1 METEVTTEKKFL
13 EKEELETLK
22 EIQQKTQTLV
32 FELGEIEMIK
42 IQLDSRRKQAESFLE
57 ATSIQEGELTNSLS
71 EKYGHAN
78 IDPKTGEITK
88 LD

>member
-1 METEVTTEKKFL
+1 METVTIEKKFL
-13 EKEELETLK
+13 EKEEIEKLK
-22 EIQQKTQTLV
+22 IIQDKTQQLI

-42 IQLDSRRKQAESFLE
+42 LSLDNRRKQAESFLE
-57 ATSIQEGELTNSLS
+57 VTSIEENEFSENLS
-71 EKYGHAN
+71 EKYGLVN

>member
-13 EKEELETLK
+13 EKEELEKLH
-22 EIQQKTQTLV
+22 EIQSKTKQLV

-42 IQLDSRRKQAESFLE
+42 LQLDNRRKQAEEFLE
-57 ATSIQEGELTNSLS
+57 ITSMEEGELTNSLA